1 MAGDDV
7 LFEGK
12 FRIGELLGEGGMGVV
27 HAALNI
33 YSGARVAIKRIPV
46 EIVERHALS
55 KRLLSESR
63 VLALLDHQN
72 IVRLLDCGPIA
83 TGGLYIVMEL
93 VEGDSLRAL
102 IRRAQKLGK
111 VLDLDLVLP
120 AVAQIAE
127 AMDYAHCKSVCHRDL
142 KPENVMI
149 RPGGHVKVL
158 DFGLAKGASTGPL
171 RPVSP
176 TSPARVVGTPRYMAP
191 EQVRARTVDGRADIY
206 ALGVILYEAIS
217 GHTPYDQ
224 GEDEGSTDAELM
236 GHHVHADPTPICE
249 HVPHCPERI
258 WQIILRCLAKD
269 PKDRY
274 ADMGSLAKD
283 LRAALDEMVAPD
295 EPPPAPAPHE
305 ARVTAPMPE
314 HFRFGDPLPF
324 AVPGPAEA
332 APREVRETEPM
343 PAAFTPAEVVPF
355 VPPPEP
361 QRFGKGYTGP
371 MLALQGVDSPE
382 GEAGPAE
389 PAATRE
395 ALPPSPNEP
404 PAAPTTP
411 PEPTRD
417 STRSGPGFVFDP
429 TVPDASRPWQP
440 APPPSPTRGGPRHR
454 RVELYAL
461 SPLAGLVIAVGAMIA
476 VMKLRDPTAGTI
488 VHVPASA
495 PTAEVSIAPA
505 PPPAPAP
512 PTASPATASTPTS
525 STPTAAPTTSAAP
538 AVTSTPAPTASQA
551 RRKPAD
557 SPLPSRSPVL
567 PVLARPSLPP
577 PPTAAPHRIFGSQ
590 P

>member
-63 VLALLDHQN
+63 VLALLDHPN
-72 IVRLLDCGPIA
+72 IVRLLDCGPI
-83 TGGLYIVMEL
+83 TKGGLYIVMEL
-93 VEGDSLRAL
+93 VEGDALRAL

-120 AVAQIAE
+120 AIAQIAE
-127 AMDYAHCKSVCHRDL
+127 AMDYAHCKGICHRDL

-149 RPGGHVKVL
+149 RQGGHVKVL

-176 TSPARVVGTPRYMAP
+176 TSPAKVVGTPRYMAP

-217 GHTPYDQ
+217 CHTPYDR
-224 GEDEGSTDAELM
+224 GEDECSTDAELM
-236 GHHVHADPTPICE
+236 GHHVHADPTPIRE

-274 ADMGSLAKD
+274 ADMGSLAKA

-295 EPPPAPAPHE
+295 EPPPEPAPRE

-314 HFRFGDPLPF
+314 HFRRGDPLPF
-324 AVPGPAEA
+324 AVPPPAEA

-355 VPPPEP
+355 APPPEP
-361 QRFGKGYTGP
+361 QRFGKGYTRP
-371 MLALQGVDSPE
+371 MPALQAVDSP
-382 GEAGPAE
+382 
-389 PAATRE
+389 RD
-395 ALPPSPNEP
+395 EP
-404 PAAPTTP
+404 PAAPSTQ

-417 STRSGPGFVFDP
+417 SARSGPSFAFDP
-429 TVPDASRPWQP
+429 TVPDAFRPWQP
-440 APPPSPTRGGPRHR
+440 ARPASPTRGGPRR
-454 RVELYAL
+454 RRPELYAL
-461 SPLAGLVIAVGAMIA
+461 SLMAGLVIAVAAMIA
-476 VMKLRDPTAGTI
+476 VMTRRDPTGSTSA
-488 VHVPASA
+488 HAAASA
-495 PTAEVSIAPA
+495 PIVEVSIASA
-505 PPPAPAP
+505 LPPPPAP
-512 PTASPATASTPTS
+512 PTASAPP
-525 STPTAAPTTSAAP
+525 AAPTTSAVP
-538 AVTSTPAPTASQA
+538 AVTSTPAPAASQA

-557 SPLPSRSPVL
+557 SPLPGRSVL
-567 PVLARPSLPP
+567 PVVAHWPPTPSP